1 MNDAVSRENVA
12 RKLADVGLSL
22 VERGNQSGGVDHVIV
37 GDTFPHREL
46 IKRLGGRWSSS
57 DKHWRLVEGFAGP
70 GLAEAP
76 LPGPGGGH
84 SWGGKHYHGHRRRLR
99 DRFIETSPASLADY
113 ELLELLL
120 FFSVHRRDTKPIAKA
135 MIERFG
141 GLGAALAAEHARYA
155 EIPGLEPPREEDG
168 DEWTKNRTDDLHFT
182 SVLLKAVHE
191 TIVRV
196 LKEPI
201 RTATP
206 IASWSA
212 LTDYLQASMAHGAAE
227 QFRILF
233 LDRKN
238 GLLRD
243 EVQSRGTVD
252 HTPLYPREV
261 VKRALELSA
270 SAIIMVHNHPSGDPT
285 PSKADIEMTRQVIE
299 ALETVGVQMHDHVIV
314 GKNRHLSFK
323 AQKLI

>member
-1 MNDAVSRENVA
+1 MPDELDPSAVEA
-12 RKLADVGLSL
+12 ALAAAGLTL
-22 VERGNQSGGVDHVIV
+22 ERRQSPAGTEYVIA
-37 GDTFPHREL
+37 GDTFPHRDL
-46 IKRLGGRWSSS
+46 IKRLGGRWSSTTRE
-57 DKHWRLVEGFAGP
+57 WRIPEPGATT
-70 GLAEAP
+70 GLAEAAAAP
-76 LPGPGGGH
+76 PGQGA
-84 SWGGKHYHGHRRRLR
+84 WGSKHYHGHRQRLR
-99 DRFIETSPASLADY
+99 DRFIDKPADALADY

-120 FFSVHRRDTKPIAKA
+120 FFSVQRRDTKPIAKA

-141 GLGAALAAEHARYA
+141 GLGAALAAEPVRYG
-155 EIPGLEPPREEDG
+155 EIAGLEPPRANDNG
-168 DEWTKNRTDDLHFT
+168 DWAETRKGDLHFT

-191 TIVRV
+191 IIIRV

-206 IASWSA
+206 ISSWNA

-285 PSKADIEMTRQVIE
+285 PSKADLEMTRQVME

-314 GKNRHLSFK
+314 GKNRHLSFR

>member
-1 MNDAVSRENVA
+1 MDDATSRANIA
-12 RKLADVGLSL
+12 RALADVGLSL
-22 VERGNQSGGVDHVIV
+22 VERGNPQGGIDRVIV
-37 GDTFPHREL
+37 GDTFPHRDL

-57 DKHWRLVEGFAGP
+57 GKHWRLAEAAAGP

-76 LPGPGGGH
+76 LPGPPGGQA
-84 SWGGKHYHGHRRRLR
+84 WGTKHYHGHRRRLR
-99 DRFIETSPASLADY
+99 DRFIEASPASLADY

-141 GLGAALAAEHARYA
+141 GLGAALAAEHVRYA
-155 EIPGLEPPREEDG
+155 EIPGLEPPRDDDG
-168 DEWTKNRTDDLHFT
+168 QDWAQNRQDDLHFT
-182 SVLLKAVHE
+182 AVLLKAVHE

-270 SAIIMVHNHPSGDPT
+270 SAIIMVHNHPT
-285 PSKADIEMTRQVIE
+285 
-299 ALETVGVQMHDHVIV
+299 H
-314 GKNRHLSFK
+314 
-323 AQKLI
+323 